1 MNRRLALRSML
12 STAAVVGLSAC
23 QGGFRVP
30 TPFGRTGGDGAPLSQ
45 AVWAKLRSTPD
56 ISLELTRVEVFT
68 RGEDADVIV
77 LKGSVISDDVRFNIE
92 RVAGAVE
99 GVRSLQS
106 ILFVQ
111 TEG

>member
-1 MNRRLALRSML
+1 MNRRTALRSMI
-12 STAAVVGLSAC
+12 STVAAVGLAGC
-23 QGGFRVP
+23 AGVQLP

-56 ISLELTRVEVFT
+56 ISLGLTRVEVFT
-68 RGEDADVIV
+68 QGEDADVIV

-92 RVAGAVE
+92 RVAGTVE
-99 GVRSLQS
+99 GVRSVQS

-111 TEG
+111 TDG